1 MSNNP
6 HEAADSNPAVSTS
19 SVSIVPT
26 WFWVVS
32 IIALLWNLMGLL
44 AFVAQMVMLN
54 SEAMMAALP
63 ADQQEI
69 YKTIPAWVTIA
80 FTIAVLAGTLG
91 CVGLMMRAKWA
102 FPVLI
107 LSLIGVLGQQAYMFF
122 LSDTFKVMGA
132 GAMVMPIVVLIIA
145 ILLILFAKSSISKGW
160 LR

>member
-63 ADQQEI
+63 AD
-69 YKTIPAWVTIA
+69 TARDPMPPSNPATRCSNA
-80 FTIAVLAGTLG
+80 SQ
-91 CVGLMMRAKWA
+91 VGFMMRE
-102 FPVLI
+102 
-107 LSLIGVLGQQAYMFF
+107 
-122 LSDTFKVMGA
+122 
-132 GAMVMPIVVLIIA
+132 
-145 ILLILFAKSSISKGW
+145 
-160 LR
+160 